1 MCSVGVYPVK
11 SFKQRYKYTKTKQ
24 ENRGNSMF
32 EDLKLKF
39 KMARMTTAQIMNTA
53 EKLFAD
59 EKAETPVKALFMIFI
74 IAVLAGALLPTGI
87 ASLKAANTTSWTT
100 SEIATYGIITI
111 MVLIAVV
118 MLIARLAME

>member
-1 MCSVGVYPVK
+1 MRK
-11 SFKQRYKYTKTKQ
+11 LNWKI
-24 ENRGNSMF
+24 EENSMF
-32 EDLKLKF
+32 EELKLKF
-39 KMARMTTAQIMNTA
+39 QLARMTTAQIMNSA

-87 ASLKAANTTSWTT
+87 SSLKAANTTTWTV

-111 MVLIAVV
+111 MVLISVV
-118 MLIARLAME
+118 MLVARIAME

>member
-1 MCSVGVYPVK
+1 
-11 SFKQRYKYTKTKQ
+11 
-24 ENRGNSMF
+24 MF
-32 EDLKLKF
+32 ENLKLQGKLA
-39 KMARMTTAQIMNTA
+39 KMTTEQYMN
-53 EKLFAD
+53 KFARD
-59 EKAETPVKALFMIFI
+59 EKGETPVKALFMIFI

-87 ASLKAANTTSWTT
+87 ASLKAANTTTWTT